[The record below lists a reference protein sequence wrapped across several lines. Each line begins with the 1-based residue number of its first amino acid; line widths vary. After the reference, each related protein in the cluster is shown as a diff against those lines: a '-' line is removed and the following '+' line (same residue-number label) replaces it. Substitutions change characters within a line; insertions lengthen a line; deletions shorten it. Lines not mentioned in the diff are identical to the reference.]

1 MTWKS
6 FLPLGLFAA
15 LVVMLAVGLTLKP
28 RELDSEFINKPVPEF
43 ELEALLPG
51 DAPVQRRLL
60 FAERL
65 RVLVRGVSAGAPISD
80 GAAGQ

>member
-51 DAPVQRRLL
+51 DAPVRSEATS
-60 FAERL
+60 FC
-65 RVLVRGVSAGAPISD
+65 
-80 GAAGQ
+80 